1 MHLPLAA
8 QLSVKCNCKTVRFVL
23 YPGNQPETF
32 RVAVNRK
39 FSIIKIQSSRF
50 VIVIFYHSTH
60 RNMQMKLFQ
69 YFQCYIHL
77 PPSSVHHDQIRKYL
91 KASGFTFFLLF
102 TQSMPESSGQYFIP
116 VSYTHLDVY
125 KRQPHVSASDVKPKG
140 FTTFV
145 YADDGS
151 TEIERFVSS
160 GSNRVYK
167 SVDEI
172 PKDLQHAF
180 VAIEDE
186 RFYKHNGCLL
196 YTSRCV

>member
-39 FSIIKIQSSRF
+39 FGIIKIQSSRS

-77 PPSSVHHDQIRKYL
+77 PPSAVHHDQIRKYL

-102 TQSMPESSGQYFIP
+102 TQSMPESSGQYFIHTGIIIRTLHSFNFEFAVIVP
-116 VSYTHLDVY
+116 FWFPMFIDYH
-125 KRQPHVSASDVKPKG
+125 RSDR
-140 FTTFV
+140 
-145 YADDGS
+145 
-151 TEIERFVSS
+151 IE
-160 GSNRVYK
+160 
-167 SVDEI
+167 SVRI
-172 PKDLQHAF
+172 GNIICLHAYDAF
-180 VAIEDE
+180 
-186 RFYKHNGCLL
+186 
-196 YTSRCV
+196 